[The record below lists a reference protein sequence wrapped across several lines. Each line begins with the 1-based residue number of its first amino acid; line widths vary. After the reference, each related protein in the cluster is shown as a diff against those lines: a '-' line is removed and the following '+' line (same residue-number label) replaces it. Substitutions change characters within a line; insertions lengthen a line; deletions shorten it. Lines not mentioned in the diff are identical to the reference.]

1 MQSVSQVATA
11 GQSTATSTLGSL
23 TPPPSDNI
31 AEMPLTTTISPT
43 PSLSRGS
50 SGPAS
55 DSEAKSLIGE
65 EIEVEYEE
73 TDGSELSEGQE
84 DDEEEEEEEEVDED
98 QPPIPQPSSL

>member
-1 MQSVSQVATA
+1 M
-11 GQSTATSTLGSL
+11 
-23 TPPPSDNI
+23 
-31 AEMPLTTTISPT
+31 
-43 PSLSRGS
+43 
-50 SGPAS
+50 
-55 DSEAKSLIGE
+55 IGE